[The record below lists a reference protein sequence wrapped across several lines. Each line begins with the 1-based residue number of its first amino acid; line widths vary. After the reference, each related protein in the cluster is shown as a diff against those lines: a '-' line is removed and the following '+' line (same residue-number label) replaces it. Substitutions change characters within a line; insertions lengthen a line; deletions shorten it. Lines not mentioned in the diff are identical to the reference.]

1 MKDHIANY
9 EKIVA
14 GRMIYD
20 KPLSEIA
27 QENGFSYQYARAAYN
42 MFCAVK
48 DEDWDRL
55 ADMVGKYNMPYD
67 RVKWAASEL
76 GKKLPA
82 SIKKAYDEGRER
94 DRERQKA
101 KYEAKKE
108 PYPDMLGW
116 VSSEPEEEPEPQPDP
131 EPQQAPAEIPPEV
144 IVEYAQTKLDNT
156 ALCMRKILEN
166 QAKIIELLEQF
177 MDVVIPKWAVHA
189 TDNANANGDAIQE
202 MLKPIAASVDA
213 IRCNTK
219 KRGM

>member
-9 EKIVA
+9 EKIMA
-14 GRMIYD
+14 GRMIYG
-20 KPLSEIA
+20 KALSEIA

-82 SIKKAYDEGRER
+82 SIKKAHDEGRER

-116 VSSEPEEEPEPQPDP
+116 VSSETAEEPEPQPEP
-131 EPQQAPAEIPPEV
+131 EPAPEPIPPEV
-144 IVEYAQTKLDNT
+144 IVEKKLDNT
-156 ALCMRKILEN
+156 SLYLIKMLES
-166 QAKIIELLEQF
+166 QAKIVELLEQL
-177 MDVVIPKWAVHA
+177 MDAVIPHWIDELKQ
-189 TDNANANGDAIQE
+189 NNNANGDAIQE
-202 MLKPIAASVDA
+202 MLKPIATAVDA